1 MKLFERK
8 VTSVWEDLDL
18 PVMPYK
24 NSKDV
29 FILGSVEE
37 ITAALDESLVT
48 INTILGSR
56 YAGDIREEVEQWQSK
71 LMQLSET
78 LDEWLN
84 CQKQWMYLET
94 IFAADDIKRQL
105 AEESKRFAT
114 VDKSWKSIMRKTNS
128 NPKAIVAGT
137 QKGLKEQFARHNETL
152 DGIQKSLEDYLE
164 TKRLAFPRFYFLSN
178 EELLDILAQTRD
190 PQAVQPHLRKCFD
203 AIYRLKFGDA
213 PGSIELLA
221 MSSPEGEELE
231 LPKNLKARG
240 KVEEW
245 LMSVQNGMIDSLKEA
260 MKIGVEDYE
269 STPRREWVL
278 NHPGQVVA
286 TVSQIMWCR
295 ETEKALL
302 ANHTQPEMDKWY
314 QKNLTQLS
322 ELTKLVRGELT
333 ELQRKVLVALV
344 TTDVHA
350 RDIIE
355 QMLDEQVEDIG
366 NFTWQQQLRYY
377 WEPQSL
383 QCVVR
388 QSNCVINYGYEY
400 QGCTS
405 RLVITPLTDRCWM
418 TITGAV
424 NLKLGASPAG
434 PAGTG
439 KTESAKDLAKALGI
453 QCIVF
458 NCSEQIDYKML
469 GKLFSGLAQSGAW
482 TCLDEFNRIDIEVLS
497 VVAQQL
503 QQLRQAKLQ
512 NAETIQFEGRH
523 ILLKEHCVIIT
534 MNPGYAGR
542 TELPDNLKIL
552 FRPVAMMVPDYA
564 LIAEISLF
572 AEGFD
577 DAKNLSRKMV
587 KLYRLSSE
595 QLSQQKHY
603 DFGMRAVKAVLVMAG
618 ALKRASP
625 ELNEDVVLIRAMR
638 DSNVPKFLSD
648 DLPLFH
654 AIVGDLFPGV
664 NVPPNDFGDLQTTV
678 KEQISEK
685 GLQPVSAFME
695 KALQLFE
702 TLNVRFGVVIVGPT
716 GAGKTT
722 CYRVLQAAMTALRQ
736 AGNPNPDFQEVYSW
750 VLNPKSIT
758 MGELYGEMNEVTQE
772 WSDGLAS
779 SIMRSHTLM
788 EDSSRKWTVFD
799 GPIDALWIENMN
811 TVLDDNMTLCL
822 ANGERIK
829 LRGEMRMLFEVA
841 DLIQASPATVSR
853 LGVVYMTPSNLGWR
867 PFVLS
872 WMPEGLPSDMPNDLR
887 EHVWELFD
895 TLVDEAIAFQRHNC
909 VEPLKSVDLQ
919 LVSSL
924 CNFFSALLRHEEF
937 QKSLELKAATE
948 ESGELPSH
956 PGVRVPSE
964 KVLDWQNRPET
975 EMKPILESLF
985 LFSLTWTIGGTV
997 EPEGKSMI
1005 NEWVKGL
1012 DAFKHL
1018 KLGSHS
1024 IYDLFPDLSD
1034 KSVPWRKWA
1043 NNVPAFH
1050 YDRTQPYFSMVVPTL
1065 DTTRFTY
1072 LLALQIEQQNPV
1084 FFTGVTGTGKTVVI
1098 QDFLDSSCEE
1108 TYEGGFQTHP
1118 IIINFSAQTSSNRT
1132 QLTVENNLEKKKKTE
1147 LGAPSGKRVV
1157 IFVDDVNMPSV
1168 EEYGAQPPI
1177 ELLRQF
1183 CDFHGFYDRDKLF
1196 WKDITDTTLV
1206 TAAAPPGGGRADITA
1221 RFTRHFHLL
1230 CLPPSADSVLKHIFT
1245 SILDGFLSIF
1255 PEPVK
1260 ACSSKAVNSTV
1271 SAYNSIRTTMKPT
1284 PTKSHYTFNLRD
1296 VSKVFQ
1302 GVLMIGTKQCDN
1314 ADTFARLWAHET
1326 CRVFHD
1332 RLVNMEDK
1340 SWFTELIVDL
1350 LHNTWG
1356 KKGSGWEHDDLFG
1369 RSPVLFAD
1377 FLTPPADD
1385 EAETIYEEVKDW
1397 DKLKRV
1403 LDEALEDYNMSHSNT
1418 MDLVFFNDAIQH
1430 IARITRILRQPRGNA
1445 MLVGVGGSGKQSL
1458 TRICCS
1464 ISDIECFMIELTRGY
1479 NQASFREDVKS
1490 MMTTTGVKNVPLA
1503 FLFTDSQIV
1512 DDSFLEDV
1520 NNILNTGEIPSLFE
1534 ADEYT
1539 QITEEMRPVAEEMG
1553 IPATRGNL
1561 WSLFVSRVRDNL
1573 HIVLAMSP
1581 VGDAFRVRCR
1591 QFPSLIN
1598 CCTIDWFLPWPR
1610 DALIS
1615 VASKSLAANEMGE
1628 AEDHKDSIAEV
1639 CVRVHMS
1646 VEEWARKFDAE
1657 VGRKVYTTPKSY
1669 LDLISLY
1676 LKVLAEKQEELGG
1689 LRKTLSTGV
1698 TKLEAANSQV
1708 ASLQETL
1715 TEQQPILQ
1723 RKTEETT
1730 ELLEKVKTEQ
1740 AEADKIRE
1748 KVSAEEATVR
1758 KQKEEVEEVQADAQK
1773 DLDVALPALNNAID
1787 ALNKLDK
1794 KDITEVKS
1802 FAKPPPAVQT
1812 VMEAVCILLGE
1823 KTDWDSAKRVL
1834 SRNDFMEAL
1843 KNYDKD
1849 NIPQNILKKLKK
1861 YVEDPT
1867 MQVDVVSKVSK
1878 AATSLCMWCHA
1889 MDVYAK
1895 VAKEV
1900 EPKRER
1906 LNKMNAELDKA
1917 DKDLKEKQESL
1928 QKVLDEVA
1936 ELQEKADKT
1945 VKEKENLE
1953 YEQNLTKERLERA
1966 EELTTGLA
1974 DEQVRWKERTKDL
1987 DEQIRCLTGDMVL
2000 AAASISYYGPFTGSY
2015 RSGMVSEWL
2024 ESLREVG
2031 VPFSEDYTL
2040 SKALGDP
2047 VKIREWQM
2055 AGLPPDSVSTENAIL
2070 VSRGE
2075 RWPLMIDPQEQ
2086 AKKWIKNMEAK
2097 NKLQTTRLNNP
2108 NMLRDVEGCVR
2119 IGRPLLLEDVGEYL
2133 DPALEPILSK
2143 AIFKQQGRLL
2153 VHLGD
2158 SDVDYDPMFKLYVT
2172 TKMPNPHYLPEVY
2185 IKVTIINFSITV
2197 DGLEDQLLGG
2207 VVKKE
2212 KPEVEEK
2219 KNELV
2224 TSMASDRKQL
2234 EDLEAKILKL
2244 LQESSGNIL
2253 DDTELIRVLKE
2264 SKAVAK
2270 VTNERLEE
2278 SKKTQE
2284 MIEQTREEYR
2294 SVAIRGAI
2302 IYFVVADLARL
2313 DPMYQFSLAYF
2324 NKLFNM
2330 CIDNAEG
2337 SDDLNRRLQNLIS
2350 FLTNQVYANVC
2361 RGLFEAHKLIF
2372 SFIMTVE
2379 ILKRDNLVSD
2389 VEWSLLLRGAGM
2401 MENPT
2406 TNPLPDNLSQNGWH
2420 LIHALEQSCGQTF
2433 RGLSNHIAS
2442 YTDAWIQWARTDEP
2456 HNASLPEPWK
2466 SQLNMM
2472 QKMLV
2477 LKAFR
2482 EEKLLFAIKQ
2492 YVADNLG
2499 QFFVESPAVSM
2510 EDIYTD
2516 TDPTTPIIFILSVGA
2531 DPTGMLFS
2539 YAKKKEYTDKLKLIS
2554 LGQGQGPRAERL
2566 IQGAASNG
2574 EWVLLQN
2581 CHLAK
2586 SWLPRLEKV
2595 VGEIEEVQQ
2604 GKSFSAEEKNSRIIS
2619 KKVHKDFR
2627 LFLTSM
2633 PAPYFPVPV
2642 LQGGVKLTNEPP
2654 KGIKANLKRSLGQLE
2669 TWTPF
2674 DECEGEFSSGPL
2686 AGQPKKPV
2694 WKKLAFGLCF
2704 FHAVIQERRK
2714 FGPLGWNITY
2724 EFNDSDLETSMLML
2738 KQFLQEQP
2746 TVPWDALS
2754 YVTGHINYGGR
2765 VTDDWD
2771 RRCLMNIL
2779 SQFYTPDIL
2788 KGDYKFSPSG
2798 IYYPP
2803 VVDQLDELKEYV
2815 DSLPQNDPPEIFGMH
2830 ENANISYQGRETRG
2844 MFDAC
2849 LTLQSQA
2856 MGSSS
2861 GAAPDESVQKTAQ
2874 DIEAVVPHNL
2884 TREEAGS
2891 KTFVTRGKH
2900 MDSLGTV
2907 LLQEMSRF
2915 NNLLVKI
2922 RSTLAELQKAI
2933 RGEVLM
2939 SEELDHMFSALLNN
2953 RVPDNWKDVAYP
2965 SLKPLASW
2973 VKDLCA
2979 RVKFLRTWL
2988 KYGKPRSFWMSGF
3001 FFPQGFMTGTLQNHA
3016 RKYSIPIDSLGFKFT
3031 ILDAMTGSELSDSD
3045 IPEDGVLVEGMFV
3058 DGARWD
3064 PINKVI
3070 ADPLPGEMFNPL
3082 PIVHFMPE
3090 KDHQTDP
3097 QDYCAP
3103 LYKTST
3109 RAGTLSTTGIS
3120 TNYIVAV
3127 EFPVDPSENPK
3138 KYALLGAALL
3148 TQLND

>member
-1 MKLFERK
+1 MFFCVR
-8 VTSVWEDLDL
+8 
-18 PVMPYK
+18 
-24 NSKDV
+24 
-29 FILGSVEE
+29 
-37 ITAALDESLVT
+37 
-48 INTILGSR
+48 
-56 YAGDIREEVEQWQSK
+56 
-71 LMQLSET
+71 
-78 LDEWLN
+78 
-84 CQKQWMYLET
+84 
-94 IFAADDIKRQL
+94 
-105 AEESKRFAT
+105 
-114 VDKSWKSIMRKTNS
+114 
-128 NPKAIVAGT
+128 
-137 QKGLKEQFARHNETL
+137 
-152 DGIQKSLEDYLE
+152 
-164 TKRLAFPRFYFLSN
+164 RFYFLSN

-203 AIYRLKFGDA
+203 AVYRLRFGDE

-221 MSSPEGEELE
+221 MQSPESEEIL

-260 MKIGVEDYE
+260 MKTGVEAYE
-269 STPRREWVL
+269 TTPRKEWVL
-278 NHPGQVVA
+278 QHPGQVVA
-286 TVSQIMWCR
+286 SVSQIMWCQQ
-295 ETEKALL
+295 TEKALL
-302 ANHTQPEMDKWY
+302 SETTKNGMEQWY
-314 QKNLTQLS
+314 QKNLQQLS
-322 ELTKLVRGELT
+322 ELAQLVRGELT
-333 ELQRKVLVALV
+333 GLQRKVLVALV

-355 QMLDEQVEDIG
+355 QMIREEVEEIG

-377 WEPQSL
+377 WEPQNL

-388 QSNCVINYGYEY
+388 QSNTVINYGYEY

-458 NCSEQIDYKML
+458 NCSEQIDYMML

-503 QQLRQAKLQ
+503 QQLRQAKLA
-512 NAETIQFEGRH
+512 NADSIQFEGRH
-523 ILLKEHCVIIT
+523 IALKEHCVIIT

-625 ELNEDVVLIRAMR
+625 DLDEDVVLIRAMR
-638 DSNVPKFLSD
+638 DSNVPKFLED

-664 NVPPNDFGDLQTTV
+664 TVPQNDFGDLQQSV
-678 KEQISEK
+678 KDQIVEK
-685 GLQPVSAFME
+685 GLQPVSGFME

-722 CYRVLQAAMTALRQ
+722 CYEVLQAAMTALRQ
-736 AGNPNPDFQEVYSW
+736 AGNPNPDFQEVHSW
-750 VLNPKSIT
+750 VLNPKSIS
-758 MGELYGEMNEVTQE
+758 MGELYGEMNDVTQE

-788 EDSSRKWTVFD
+788 EDDSRKWTVFD

-853 LGVVYMTPSNLGWR
+853 LGVVYMTPVSLGWK

-872 WMPEGLPSDMPNDLR
+872 WMPNGLPQSMGEELR
-887 EHVWELFD
+887 EHLWDLFIS
-895 TLVDEAIAFQRHNC
+895 TVDEALRFVRENC
-909 VEPLKSVDLQ
+909 YEPLTTVDIQ

-924 CNFFSALLRHEEF
+924 CNFLSALLRHEDF
-937 QKSLELKAATE
+937 QRSIGLKTRAEDAPI
-948 ESGELPSH
+948 PSH
-956 PGVRVPSE
+956 PGIKVPSE
-964 KVLDWQNRPET
+964 KVLDWEERPEA

-985 LFSLTWTIGGTV
+985 LFSMTWTIGGTV
-997 EPEGKSMI
+997 EPEGKHLI

-1012 DAFKHL
+1012 DTFKHL
-1018 KLGSHS
+1018 KLGSSS
-1024 IYDLFPDLSD
+1024 IYDVFPDLSD
-1034 KSVPWRKWA
+1034 KTVPWRKWS
-1043 NNVPAFH
+1043 NNVPPFY

-1072 LLALQIEQQNPV
+1072 ILAMHVEQQNPV

-1098 QDFLDSSCEE
+1098 QDFLDSSCEDG
-1108 TYEGGFQTHP
+1108 YEGGLQTHP
-1118 IIINFSAQTSSNRT
+1118 IVINFSAQTSSNRT
-1132 QLTVENNLEKKKKTE
+1132 QLTIENNLEKKKKSE
-1147 LGAPSGKRVV
+1147 IGAPSGRRAI
-1157 IFVDDVNMPSV
+1157 IFVDDVNMPAV

-1183 CDFHGFYDRDKLF
+1183 CDFKGFYDRDRLF
-1196 WKDITDTTLV
+1196 WKDISDTALV
-1206 TAAAPPGGGRADITA
+1206 AAAAPPGGGRADVTK

-1230 CLPPSADSVLKHIFT
+1230 CLPPSADAVLKHIFS

-1260 ACSSKAVNSTV
+1260 QCSSKAVGSTI

-1302 GVLMIGTKQCDN
+1302 GICMIGTKQCQS
-1314 ADTFARLWAHET
+1314 ADVFGRLWAHET

-1332 RLVNMEDK
+1332 RLVNIEDK
-1340 SWFTELIVDL
+1340 TWFTELLVDL
-1350 LHNTWG
+1350 LHSTWG
-1356 KKGSGWEHDDLFG
+1356 KKGSGWEHEDLFG
-1369 RSPVLFAD
+1369 AAPVVFVDFISP
-1377 FLTPPADD
+1377 PPEDD
-1385 EAETIYEEVKDW
+1385 MDTIYEEVTDW
-1397 DKLKRV
+1397 DKLRKV
-1403 LDEALEDYNMSHSNT
+1403 LEEALEDYNMNHSNN

-1458 TRICCS
+1458 TRMCCS

-1479 NQASFREDVKS
+1479 NQFSFREDIKKL
-1490 MMTTTGVKNVPLA
+1490 MNTTGVKNEPLA

-1512 DDSFLEDV
+1512 NDSFLEDI

-1534 ADEYT
+1534 TDEYS
-1539 QITEEMRPVAEEMG
+1539 QITEELRPVAEELG

-1598 CCTIDWFLPWPR
+1598 CTTIDWFLPWPR
-1610 DALIS
+1610 DALVS
-1615 VASKSLAANEMGE
+1615 VAEKSLAAKDLGQ
-1628 AEDHKDSIAEV
+1628 AEDQKGEIAEI
-1639 CVRVHMS
+1639 CVRIHMS
-1646 VEEWARKFDAE
+1646 VNSWAQKFDAQL
-1657 VGRKVYTTPKSY
+1657 GRKVYTTPKSY
-1669 LDLISLY
+1669 LDLLSLY
-1676 LKVLAEKQEELGG
+1676 LKILEEKQGELGS

-1715 TEQQPILQ
+1715 TAQQPVLQ
-1723 RKTEETT
+1723 RKSEETT
-1730 ELLEKVKTEQ
+1730 ELLAKVKTEQ
-1740 AEADKIRE
+1740 EEADKIKE
-1748 KVSAEEATVR
+1748 KVSAEEASVR
-1758 KQKEEVEEVQADAQK
+1758 KQKEEVEAVQADAQK
-1773 DLDVALPALNNAID
+1773 DLDVALPALENAID

-1802 FAKPPPAVQT
+1802 FSKPPPAVQT
-1812 VMEAVCILLGE
+1812 VMEAVCLLLGE
-1823 KTDWDSAKRVL
+1823 KTDWDTAKRL
-1834 SRNDFMEAL
+1834 LGRTDFMELL
-1843 KNYDKD
+1843 KSYDKD
-1849 NIPQNILKKLKK
+1849 NIPQNILKKLKR
-1861 YVEDPT
+1861 YVDDPT
-1867 MQVDVVSKVSK
+1867 MQTDVVSKVSK

-1900 EPKRER
+1900 EPKRQR
-1906 LNKMNAELDKA
+1906 LNKMNAELEKA
-1917 DKDLKEKQESL
+1917 DAQLKEKQDHL
-1928 QKVLDEVA
+1928 QKILDEVA
-1936 ELQEKADKT
+1936 ELQDKAEKTKA
-1945 VKEKENLE
+1945 EKDNLE
-1953 YEQNLTKERLERA
+1953 AEQNLTRERLERA

-1974 DEQVRWKERTKDL
+1974 DEQVRWKQRTEEL
-1987 DEQIRCLTGDMVL
+1987 DEQLRSLTGDMIL
-2000 AAASISYYGPFTGSY
+2000 AAASISYCGPFTGQY
-2015 RSGMVSEWL
+2015 RSEMVTEWI
-2024 ESLREVG
+2024 ESIRELQ
-2031 VPFSEDYTL
+2031 VPFSDDYTL

-2047 VKIREWQM
+2047 VRIREWQM
-2055 AGLPPDSVSTENAIL
+2055 AGLPTDSVSTENGIL

-2086 AKKWIKNMEAK
+2086 AKKWIKNLEAK
-2097 NKLQTTRLNNP
+2097 NKLQSTRLNNP
-2108 NMLRDVEGCVR
+2108 NMLRDLEGCVR

-2133 DPALEPILSK
+2133 DPALEPILTK

-2158 SDVDYDPMFKLYVT
+2158 SDVDYDPNFQLYIT
-2172 TKMPNPHYLPEVY
+2172 TKMPNPHYLPEIY
-2185 IKVTIINFSITV
+2185 IKVTVINFSITI
-2197 DGLEDQLLGG
+2197 DGLEDQLLGAA
-2207 VVKKE
+2207 VKKE
-2212 KPEVEEK
+2212 KPNVEKK

-2224 TSMASDRKQL
+2224 VSMANDRKQL

-2264 SKAVAK
+2264 SKSVAK

-2284 MIEQTREEYR
+2284 MISQTREEYR

-2302 IYFVVADLARL
+2302 IYFVIADLARL

-2330 CIDNAEG
+2330 CIDNSEK
-2337 SDDLNRRLQNLIS
+2337 SDDLNKRLNNLIT
-2350 FLTNQVYANVC
+2350 FMTNQVYANVC

-2379 ILKRDNLVSD
+2379 ILKRDNLITD
-2389 VEWSLLLRGAGM
+2389 TEWGLLLRGAGM
-2401 MENPT
+2401 IENPED
-2406 TNPLPDNLSQNGWH
+2406 NPLPDILSANGWH
-2420 LIHALEQSCGQTF
+2420 LLHALETSCGETF
-2433 RGLSNHIAS
+2433 KGICNHVNS
-2442 YTDAWIQWARTDEP
+2442 YTDSWIEWARSEEP
-2456 HNASLPEPWK
+2456 HSADLPEPW
-2466 SQLNMM
+2466 SSNLNMM
-2472 QKMLV
+2472 HKMLI

-2482 EEKLLFAIKQ
+2482 EEKLLFAIKT
-2492 YVADNLG
+2492 YVAENLG

-2510 EDIYTD
+2510 EEIYAD
-2516 TDPTTPIIFILSVGA
+2516 TDAATPIIFILSVGA

-2539 YAKKKEYTDKLKLIS
+2539 YAKKVEFNEKLRLIS
-2554 LGQGQGPRAERL
+2554 LGQGQGPRAEKL
-2566 IQGAASNG
+2566 IQHAAANG

-2586 SWLPRLEKV
+2586 SWLPRLEKIV
-2595 VGEIEEVQQ
+2595 DEMEEVHA
-2604 GKSFSAEEKNSRIIS
+2604 GKTFSSEEKNTRIIS
-2619 KKVHKDFR
+2619 KKLHKDFR

-2654 KGIKANLKRSLGQLE
+2654 KGIKANLKRSIAQLE
-2669 TWTPF
+2669 SWTPF
-2674 DECEGEFSSGPL
+2674 DECEGEFTHGAL
-2686 AGQPKKPV
+2686 AGRAKKPV

-2714 FGPLGWNITY
+2714 FGPLGFNIRY

-2738 KQFLQEQP
+2738 KQFLEEQP
-2746 TVPWDALS
+2746 VVPWDALS

-2771 RRCLMNIL
+2771 RRCLMDVL

-2788 KGDYKFSPSG
+2788 SNDYKFSPSG

-2803 VVDQLDELKEYV
+2803 TVETLDELKEYV
-2815 DSLPQNDPPEIFGMH
+2815 DSLPNNDPPEIFGMH
-2830 ENANISYQGRETRG
+2830 ENANISYQGRETHS
-2844 MFDAC
+2844 MFEAC
-2849 LTLQSQA
+2849 LLLQSQA
-2856 MGSSS
+2856 SGGGE
-2861 GAAPDESVQKTAQ
+2861 GAASDETVQRVAQ
-2874 DIEAVVPHNL
+2874 DIEAVVPQDL

-2915 NNLLVKI
+2915 NQLLRKL
-2922 RSTLAELQKAI
+2922 RSSLAELQRAI
-2933 RGEVLM
+2933 HGEVLM
-2939 SEELDHMFSALLNN
+2939 SDELDRMFTSLLNN
-2953 RVPDNWKDVAYP
+2953 RVPENWEEVAYP

-2979 RVKFLRTWL
+2979 RVKFLRHWL
-2988 KYGKPRSFWMSGF
+2988 KHGKPKSFWMSGF

-3016 RKYSIPIDSLGFKFT
+3016 RKYSIPIDSLGFNFT
-3031 ILDAMTGSELSDSD
+3031 VMDAMSGGELADGD
-3045 IPEDGVLVEGMFV
+3045 LPEDGVLVEGLFV

-3064 PINKVI
+3064 PLNRVI
-3070 ADPLPGEMFNPL
+3070 ADPLPGEMYNPL

-3090 KDHQTDP
+3090 RDHVTDP
-3097 QDYCAP
+3097 QHYCAP

-3127 EFPVDPSENPK
+3127 EFPVDTSETPK